1 MPDLDERQ
9 ELLLEREHELRH
21 MDAALDVALGR
32 GGHLLVIEG
41 SPGVGKSR
49 LLEAL
54 RDRGRAGGFACL
66 AARAGELEREFP
78 FGIVRQL
85 FDPRLSSA
93 SEEERNGLLAGAAR
107 LAGPLLGLGGG
118 GEGRHSTVAPGEAP
132 YSTLHGLYW
141 LCANLAAEEPV
152 LLLVDDAHWADGPS
166 LRWMSFLLARFE
178 ELGVLLALTTR
189 PAAPGAENE
198 ILGMLAS
205 SRAASTVRPAPLT
218 EPAVAELVRHELSR
232 DPSADFSRACHGV
245 TAGNPFFLRELLRE
259 LGFEKVPPTAE
270 GVNRLRE
277 IGPKGITRTIL
288 RRLARLPEE
297 ANALS
302 RAVAI
307 LGTRGELRHA
317 AALGGLRPEVAADA
331 AGLLADVEILRAGS
345 PLRFVH
351 PIVRKAIYNDVP
363 LADRWRAHAEAARL
377 LEADRAPEDQVAAH
391 LLHTHPASDPWVVD
405 TLRRAAKK
413 AVRQGTPTAAIRYLR
428 RALAEPPDRPLSAE
442 LLADLGSAENRAR
455 DVAAID
461 HLTQALELA
470 EGPRRRAQIGLELG
484 RALTMAGRLGDAI
497 DALGRLIPVV
507 APIDR
512 ELELRLEAELINV
525 ARLDLKLRPLVS
537 ETLAA
542 FRHQIAGE
550 GPAERVLVANLAY
563 DMAIR
568 GEPAERVAELARRA
582 LANGALLAEE
592 TSESLTYYLAAWTLA
607 LAEHPDEATG
617 ELDAALA
624 QARDNG
630 SALGFAMA
638 TCVRSNVLYRR
649 GLILEAE
656 ADARNA
662 LEAASAGAWQG
673 GLPLAVG
680 FLIDALVERGRIDAA
695 TEVLEA
701 SGIGEELPDSILFN
715 PLLDSR
721 GRLRLVQG
729 QTERGLEDLLE
740 AGRRGATWGARTVAF
755 ISWRSSAA
763 LALNALGRTE
773 EAHGLIDA
781 ELELARGFGAARPLG
796 MALRAKGLIVGG
808 EPGRM
813 LLQEAVETLGP
824 SPARLEL
831 ARGLVDLGAAMR
843 RLNRRSDAREPLRT
857 GLDLAD
863 DCGAAA
869 LAERART
876 ELAATGIRPRRPPHS
891 GRDALTP
898 SERRVAQMAADGLGN
913 REIAQALFVTTKT
926 IEFHLGQVYRKLDVH
941 SRHELPA
948 VLA

>member
-1 MPDLDERQ
+1 MPDLDEHQ
-9 ELLLEREHELRH
+9 DLLLEREHELRE
-21 MDAALDVALGR
+21 MDAALNAARDGR
-32 GGHLLVIEG
+32 GHLLVIEG

-49 LLEAL
+49 LLDAL
-54 RDRGRAGGFACL
+54 RDRGRAGGFACF

-78 FGIVRQL
+78 FGVVRQL
-85 FDPRLSSA
+85 FEPRLASA
-93 SEEERNGLLAGAAR
+93 SEDERAALLAGAAR
-107 LAGPLLGLGGG
+107 LAGPLFGLGDG
-118 GEGRHSTVAPGEAP
+118 GEGRHLTMAPGEAP
-132 YSTLHGLYW
+132 FSTLHGLYW

-166 LRWMSFLLARFE
+166 LRWMSFFLARFE
-178 ELGVLLALTTR
+178 ELGVLLGLTTR

-198 ILGMLAS
+198 VLGMIAS

-218 EPAVAELVRHELSR
+218 EPAVAELVRHQLSR
-232 DPSADFSRACHGV
+232 DPSAEFSRACHGM

-259 LGFEKVPPTAE
+259 LRFERVPPTAD
-270 GVNRLRE
+270 GVNLLRE
-277 IGPKGITRTIL
+277 IGPRGISRTIL
-288 RRLARLPEE
+288 RRLARLPQE
-297 ANALS
+297 ANALG

-317 AALGGLRPEVAADA
+317 SALGGLHLEAAANA
-331 AGLLADVEILRAGS
+331 AGLLADAEILRAGS

-363 LADRWRAHAEAARL
+363 LADRWRAHAKAARL
-377 LEADRAPEDQVAAH
+377 LEADQAPDDQVAAH
-391 LLHTHPASDPWVVD
+391 LLHTHPTSNPWVVD
-405 TLRRAAKK
+405 TLRRAAKR
-413 AVRQGTPTAAIRYLR
+413 AVSQGTPTPAIRYLR
-428 RALAEPPDRPLSAE
+428 RALAEPPDQRSSAE
-442 LLADLGSAENRAR
+442 LLADLGSAENRAS
-455 DVAAID
+455 DLAAID

-470 EGPRRRAQIGLELG
+470 VEPRRQAEIGLELG

-497 DALGRLIPVV
+497 DALRRLIPVV

-512 ELELRLEAELINV
+512 ELGLRLEAELINV
-525 ARLDLKLRPLVS
+525 ARLDIKLRPLVS

-542 FRHQIAGE
+542 FRDQITGE
-550 GPAERVLVANLAY
+550 GPAERVLIANLAY
-563 DMAIR
+563 DLAIR
-568 GEPAERVAELARRA
+568 GEPATRVAELARRA
-582 LANGALLAEE
+582 LGDGDLLAEE

-607 LAEHPDEATG
+607 LAEHLDEATG

-624 QARDNG
+624 DARNNG
-630 SALGFAMA
+630 SALGFAVA
-638 TCVRSNVLYRR
+638 SCVRSNVFYRR

-656 ADARNA
+656 ADAEHA

-680 FLIDALVERGRIDAA
+680 FLIDALIERGRIDAA
-695 TEVLEA
+695 NKVLEE

-721 GRLRLVQG
+721 GRLRVSQG
-729 QTERGLEDLLE
+729 QTERGLQDLLE
-740 AGRRGATWGARTVAF
+740 AGRRGTAWGARTVAF

-763 LALNALGRTE
+763 LALNALDRTE
-773 EAHGLIDA
+773 EAQGLIDA

-796 MALRAKGLIVGG
+796 IALRAKGLIVGG
-808 EPGRM
+808 EPGLA
-813 LLQEAVETLGP
+813 LLQEAVATLDR
-824 SPARLEL
+824 SPARLER
-831 ARGLVDLGAAMR
+831 ARSLVDLGAALR
-843 RLNRRSDAREPLRT
+843 RRNQRSAAREPLRA

-876 ELAATGIRPRRPPHS
+876 ELAATGIRPRRPPCS
-891 GRDALTP
+891 GLDALTP
-898 SERRVAQMAADGLGN
+898 SERRVAQMAAGGLGN

-926 IEFHLGQVYRKLDVH
+926 IEFHLGQVYRKLNVH